1 MKKLDSGHIANRFFA
16 LLVLFGLIFSV
27 GCSSDQIGEISS
39 QTLLDKTNVTVLGED
54 FKYPDTDKPEL
65 TSSIIT
71 VPAGA
76 ETGWHLHEAPM
87 YAYILEGTI
96 SLTYLVDGTE
106 VFKEYKKGEAIME
119 GLDTPHNGVNNT
131 NSEVRILVVNIGA
144 SDLMNTI
151 KIN

>member
-1 MKKLDSGHIANRFFA
+1 MKKLESGRATNRFFT
-16 LLVLFGLIFSV
+16 LIFLFGLLLSV
-27 GCSSDQIGEISS
+27 GCASAEVGEITS
-39 QTLLDKTNVTVLGED
+39 QTLLDKTGVTVLDED
-54 FKYPDTDKPEL
+54 FKYPQTDKPEI

-106 VFKEYKKGEAIME
+106 VLKEYKKGEAIME
-119 GLDTPHNGVNNT
+119 GLDTPHNGVNKT
-131 NSEVRILVVNIGA
+131 NSEVRILVVNIGS
-144 SDLMNTI
+144 SDLLNTV